1 MGKRKIGLEV
11 KFSITVILA
20 TFMGFGI
27 MAFLTI
33 QWMSKGF
40 ERHYVEKADIAKTY
54 IVDKIE
60 DKMLF
65 KTHETAPLIIND
77 LDKIRGLKGVAELRF
92 FNADG
97 EEIFTEVEGPPEPKV
112 GDVLKTGT
120 PVNFRKKQNDYYLFS
135 SITPIRNKPECLE
148 CHSKEEKLGVIL
160 LSMSMKG
167 MITDIDRQKKRYAL
181 IFWVMALTLGS
192 ITLQAVKKLFLNP
205 LYLIYKGTEEIE
217 KGNLDSRVPV
227 KSQDEIGSLAGSFNK
242 MASSLKTS
250 VNNLKEYSTELAV
263 LNSISSAATRSIDL
277 EKVLS
282 DILTHLLRLETLRID
297 KRALI
302 FLADEKKEQ
311 LTLAAYQGVSDEFLK
326 RNSIVNYGD
335 GLWSVSVRTGRIV
348 TAVDCFADERHTRTC
363 ESLTDHGH
371 IVLPLKVKQKLVGV
385 LCLFTPHLLEFS
397 EREINLYKTIA
408 DIISVAIENARIH
421 KTTVEMARTDGLT
434 GLYNHTELQHILEHE
449 VQRATRYEKEFSL
462 LMLDID
468 FFKKFNDIYG
478 HQAGDDILRAL
489 GNKIKDQVR
498 TVDVPARYGGEE
510 FCVILPETP
519 LQYSIQ
525 VAERLRKAIS
535 DNVLAVGGDNVQ
547 ITVSIGVAAFPVHA
561 KNAVDLVR
569 SADQALYS
577 AKESGRNRVCEFTP

>member
-1 MGKRKIGLEV
+1 MGKRKIGLEI

-20 TFMGFGI
+20 TFIGFGI

-40 ERHYVEKADIAKTY
+40 ERHYEEKADIAKAY
-54 IVDKIE
+54 IVDIIE
-60 DKMLF
+60 DKMF
-65 KTHETAPLIIND
+65 FGTHETVPLVIND
-77 LDKIRGLKGVAELRF
+77 IDKIRGLKGVAELRF

-112 GDVLKTGT
+112 EDVLKTGT

-148 CHSKEEKLGVIL
+148 CHSREEKLGVIL
-160 LSMSMKG
+160 LSMSMRG

-192 ITLQAVKKLFLNP
+192 ITLLAVKKLFLDP
-205 LYLIYKGTEEIE
+205 LSLIYKGTEEIE

-227 KSQDEIGSLAGSFNK
+227 KSQDEIGSLAKSFNK

-282 DILTHLLRLETLRID
+282 DILTHLSRLETLKID

-302 FLADEKKEQ
+302 FLADEKKAQ
-311 LTLAAYQGVSDEFLK
+311 LNLAAYQGVSDEFIE
-326 RNSIVNYGD
+326 RESVVAYGD
-335 GLWSVSVRTGRIV
+335 GLCGISAQTGIIV
-348 TAVDCFADERHTRTC
+348 TSADCRADKRHTRTC

-371 IVLPLKVKQKLVGV
+371 IILPLKVKAKLVGV
-385 LCLFTPHLLEFS
+385 LCLFTLPLLKLS
-397 EREINLYKTIA
+397 DREIKLYETIA

-421 KTTVEMARTDGLT
+421 KTTVEKARTDGLT
-434 GLYNHTELQHILEHE
+434 GLYNHTEFQHILEHE
-449 VQRATRYEKEFSL
+449 VQRARRYEKEFSL
-462 LMLDID
+462 IMLDID
-468 FFKKFNDIYG
+468 FFKKFNDTYG
-478 HQAGDDILRAL
+478 HQAGDDILKTV
-489 GNKIKDQVR
+489 GQKIKSQVR
-498 TVDVPARYGGEE
+498 GVDVPARYGGEE

-519 LQYSIQ
+519 LQYGIQ
-525 VAERLRKAIS
+525 VAERLRRAIS
-535 DNVLAVGGDNVQ
+535 DSVFEVGGYNVRV
-547 ITVSIGVAAFPVHA
+547 TVSIGVASFPLHA
-561 KNAVDLVR
+561 ETAADLVKK
-569 SADQALYS
+569 ADQALYF
-577 AKESGRNRVCEFTP
+577 AKDSGRNRVCEFTP